1 MTFFACFLHTYLSAG
16 QLHSFCLLTAF
27 VSFRVSSIFQRAGIY
42 RPYKPNRHPQDIF
55 FCKGGDVVMTKEEEK
70 IINEFLEL
78 LQKDKKILLQLIKKL
93 AILLKDSGKIQ

>member
-1 MTFFACFLHTYLSAG
+1 
-16 QLHSFCLLTAF
+16 
-27 VSFRVSSIFQRAGIY
+27 
-42 RPYKPNRHPQDIF
+42 
-55 FCKGGDVVMTKEEEK
+55 MTKEEEK